1 MSGGPDR
8 EMLPKIKKNQIKII
22 LFIIVS
28 LGVISSLQPQEQTV
42 YKPFFGKDSTVH
54 YFYVP
59 TLGFYVDYYPYLRVN
74 SGANENWGFKA
85 LSNESNSKLWVTND
99 GLWRDSVLVVD
110 MDLAIGDSFEIVRGT
125 KNVVTNVFWERELKH
140 IQFDLSF
147 LVESDSVNEDP
158 NERYQTVFYEIV
170 EGVGSIY
177 PDISGESFGWY
188 YPYLLRP
195 DDKYYGGITVR
206 GIWRDGSPFY
216 IHPLWKNNWNY
227 GDLSDLDVTEANSE
241 QVHVSCD
248 NDDLLRIRVSDSS
261 SNMKVGIY
269 DLAGKLLWADS
280 FWGDYEYS
288 LASFQHGTY
297 IVKVNEYSTKI
308 LLP

>member
-1 MSGGPDR
+1 M
-8 EMLPKIKKNQIKII
+8 KKII
-22 LFIIVS
+22 LFIIAS
-28 LGVISSLQPQEQTV
+28 LGVISSLQSQEQTV
-42 YKPFFGKDSTVH
+42 YKPFWGKDSTVQ

-59 TLGFYVDYYPYLRVN
+59 RVGPLVDFYPYQYMILGANRDGKRGYLYGFYEV
-74 SGANENWGFKA
+74 SSNEN
-85 LSNESNSKLWVTND
+85 NSKLWSIID
-99 GLWRDSVLVVD
+99 GLSRDSILITD

-188 YPYLLRP
+188 YPYPLRP

-206 GIWRDGSPFY
+206 GIWRDGSLFY